1 MQIRIEIQ
9 SDEIDASEFFDCAED
24 AQDWLIDH
32 TDLEPSGD
40 VDDFAGRITF
50 YHIGGYELLRD
61 GTQEETVNSLEELQ
75 EFLDE
80 REMEYDKD
88 ITDIYKL
95 ANTIEDAWEE
105 RNDDGGG
112 SGWIE

>member
-1 MQIRIEIQ
+1 
-9 SDEIDASEFFDCAED
+9 
-24 AQDWLIDH
+24 
-32 TDLEPSGD
+32 
-40 VDDFAGRITF
+40 
-50 YHIGGYELLRD
+50 
-61 GTQEETVNSLEELQ
+61 
-75 EFLDE
+75 
-80 REMEYDKD
+80 MEYDKD

>member
-1 MQIRIEIQ
+1 MKIRIEIQ

-32 TDLEPSGD
+32 TDLEHDGVAGD
-40 VDDFAGRITF
+40 EITLS
-50 YHIGGYELLRD
+50 YIGGYELLRD
-61 GTQEETVNSLEELQ
+61 GTVSETVNSLKELQ
-75 EFLDE
+75 SFLDE
-80 REMEYDKD
+80 RQMEYDKD
-88 ITDIYKL
+88 ITDLYVL